1 MTALPKM
8 MRAIEISK
16 PGGPE
21 VLQVCERPVPS
32 PSPDEV
38 LIKTIGAGV
47 NRPDVLQRMGLYKP
61 PSDASD
67 LPGLEVSGEIV
78 GCGKNVQ
85 RWRTGDLVCAL
96 TAGGGYA
103 DYVCVDAGSCM
114 TIPQNVDPLN
124 AAGLPETVLTV
135 WANAFADAQLRAG
148 ETLLVHGGTSGI
160 GMTATRM
167 AKGMGANVITSA
179 GSAQKCQAI
188 ADIGI
193 ADVFLYSEDPWKS
206 FVTGKDI
213 ANVDVV
219 LDMTGGEFVARNL
232 DLLNPGGR
240 HVSIAFLRGTTAQI
254 NVMAIMRKRLTISG
268 STLRPQ
274 SLEAKAE
281 YARNVEKNIW
291 PLFSSGP
298 MQTMTDR
305 VFALE
310 EADKAHQYMESGAHI
325 GKIILKA

>member
-32 PSPDEV
+32 PSQDEV

-124 AAGLPETVLTV
+124 AC
-135 WANAFADAQLRAG
+135 
-148 ETLLVHGGTSGI
+148 LLYTSPSPRDLS
-160 GMTATRM
+160 TSRM
-167 AKGMGANVITSA
+167 PSSA
-179 GSAQKCQAI
+179 
-188 ADIGI
+188 
-193 ADVFLYSEDPWKS
+193 
-206 FVTGKDI
+206 
-213 ANVDVV
+213 
-219 LDMTGGEFVARNL
+219 
-232 DLLNPGGR
+232 
-240 HVSIAFLRGTTAQI
+240 
-254 NVMAIMRKRLTISG
+254 
-268 STLRPQ
+268 
-274 SLEAKAE
+274 
-281 YARNVEKNIW
+281 
-291 PLFSSGP
+291 
-298 MQTMTDR
+298 
-305 VFALE
+305 
-310 EADKAHQYMESGAHI
+310 
-325 GKIILKA
+325 